1 MFTLRFDMRSP
12 GAGPPSADLYAAAL
26 DMASWAESR
35 GALAAIVS
43 EHHGLDD
50 GYLPAPMVFA
60 TALAVRTTTLSIVAA
75 VVLLPLYQPIRLAE
89 EMIVLDIISRGRV
102 SYVAAIGYRPEEYEL
117 YSTDFHRRGRIADD
131 HLGVLLRAKTGEPF
145 DHEGKQMQLTPR
157 PFTAGGPKMAWGG
170 GSEAAARR
178 AGRNGLDFFAQS
190 SDDGLLSAYEDA
202 ARASGHTPGWCM
214 LPSRGMPTS
223 VFVSDD
229 IDRGWEELGPYL
241 LHDARAYAAMN
252 EGDDTTASLSF
263 ADSVEELRAEQGSYR
278 IVTVDEAV
286 TFIRG
291 GLPLPLHPLVGGL
304 PPEIAWRYLRNTEG
318 VMSALATS
326 KEGET

>member
-12 GAGPPSADLYAAAL
+12 AGGAPSADLYATAL

-50 GYLPAPMVFA
+50 GYLPAPMVLA
-60 TALAVRTTTLSIVAA
+60 TALAARTTTLPIVAA

-117 YSTDFHRRGRIADD
+117 YGTDFHRRGRTADE
-131 HLGVLLRAKTGEPF
+131 HLAVLLRAKTGEPF
-145 DHEGKQMQLTPR
+145 EHEGKQVQLTPR
-157 PFTAGGPKMAWGG
+157 PFTAGGPNVAWGG
-170 GSEAAARR
+170 GSMAAARR

-190 SDDGLLSAYEDA
+190 GDDALQSAYEDA
-202 ARASGHTPGWCM
+202 ARAGGHAPGWCF
-214 LPSRGMPTS
+214 LPRRGMPTS
-223 VFVSDD
+223 LFVSDD
-229 IDRGWEELGPYL
+229 VDRGWEELGPYL
-241 LHDARAYAAMN
+241 LHDAQAYAAMN

-263 ADSVEELRAEQGSYR
+263 ARSVEELRAEQGSYR
-278 IVTVDEAV
+278 IVTVDEAI
-286 TFIRG
+286 TFVRG
-291 GLPLPLHPLVGGL
+291 GLPLPLQPLVGGL
-304 PPEIAWRYLRNTEG
+304 PPETAWRYLRNTAD
-318 VMSALATS
+318 VMSAMAP
-326 KEGET
+326 